1 MPGHWASNSQH
12 IRPEHGC
19 GRGLTIRSTGPYTA
33 CRQLARHF
41 ILGQL
46 PSRCSGPVSSNVSHQ
61 RWKVCGAPTLP
72 FQMQAFG
79 IRCSLRVCNA
89 NSVLC
94 HLHASSDTQK
104 MHDAP
109 FTGTSKFKN
118 STYFLH
124 YILFLAKKFMKA
136 HFVVQRAASRYG
148 SQDAPASFFAP
159 KTLVSKLPNYL
170 NRKATE
176 VAHISILALLAN
188 QSLNRTLC
196 GGPRLAII
204 SFLAKHGPPQ
214 SAG

>member
-1 MPGHWASNSQH
+1 
-12 IRPEHGC
+12 
-19 GRGLTIRSTGPYTA
+19 
-33 CRQLARHF
+33 
-41 ILGQL
+41 
-46 PSRCSGPVSSNVSHQ
+46 
-61 RWKVCGAPTLP
+61 
-72 FQMQAFG
+72 
-79 IRCSLRVCNA
+79 
-89 NSVLC
+89 
-94 HLHASSDTQK
+94 
-104 MHDAP
+104 MHDAA
-109 FTGTSKFKN
+109 FTGSSKFKN

-136 HFVVQRAASRYG
+136 HFVAQPAASRYG

-204 SFLAKHGPPQ
+204 SFLAKPGPPQ